1 MAKNASEEPR
11 PCTDREAI
19 ARDNKTNNAAALMT
33 SDSVCTPLCA
43 ASGSTAK
50 ASASAVSEAGGDRP
64 ESTAASV
71 QLTMLGT
78 GNAAVTRCYN
88 TCFALRFGERVLLV
102 DGGGGNGI
110 LPRLEAAGIALRD
123 IRAVFL
129 THTHTDHIFG
139 LVWVLRM
146 VAQAVNAGQQRE
158 PLQVYGHAEG
168 LRALET
174 ICRLTLPG
182 KVCRQFGAAILFCP
196 LEDGDTFSAA
206 GMQLRAFDIGSTK
219 AKQFGF
225 TLALPGGGALACL
238 GDEPFAERTRPF
250 VEGADWLLC
259 EAFCC
264 YEDRE
269 RFHPYEKHHST
280 AQDAGRLAAGLGVK
294 HLLLYHTEDTDLPH
308 RRERYSREAS
318 AFFPGPV
325 LVPDDGETLRL

>member
-1 MAKNASEEPR
+1 MTNAPT
-11 PCTDREAI
+11 PCPLPSAGAPHAATEAP
-19 ARDNKTNNAAALMT
+19 NAAAAGSPAPADT
-33 SDSVCTPLCA
+33 
-43 ASGSTAK
+43 STAAPTSATTASP
-50 ASASAVSEAGGDRP
+50 ASAGSPAPSE
-64 ESTAASV
+64 ASV

-88 TCFALRFGERVLLV
+88 TCFALRFGARVLLV

-110 LPRLEAAGIALRD
+110 LPRLEAADIALRD
-123 IRAVFL
+123 ICDVFL

-158 PLQVYGHAEG
+158 PLHVYGHAEG
-168 LRALET
+168 LRALES

-182 KVCRQFGAAILFCP
+182 KVCRQFGAAILFRP
-196 LEDGDTFSAA
+196 LEDGEAFSAA

-225 TLALPGGGALACL
+225 TLALPGGGTLACL

-294 HLLLYHTEDTDLPH
+294 HLLLYHTEDADLPR

-325 LVPDDGETLRL
+325 LVPDDGESLWL